1 METRE
6 ETPLDKARREFANR
20 NGGKSMA
27 EMEKE
32 KAKKDAAEPAP
43 EKATPEQAPEQKKAA
58 PRKRKTLE
66 EREKELAEKRDA
78 LNKELAEL
86 RAEKGK
92 KERRE
97 RNHLLILFG
106 SYFEDMIKNVA
117 KWENREKNDAEVKK
131 LAEQIKAKVSP

>member
-6 ETPLDKARREFANR
+6 ETPLEKARRAYAEKT
-20 NGGKSMA
+20 GGKSFA
-27 EMEKE
+27 EIEKE
-32 KAKKDAAEPAP
+32 QAKKAAAEPAP
-43 EKATPEQAPEQKKAA
+43 EKTTPEKAPEQKKAA
-58 PRKRKTLE
+58 PRKRKTLD
-66 EREKELAEKRDA
+66 EREKELAARRDA

-106 SYFEDMIKNVA
+106 SYFEDMIKSAA
-117 KWENREKNDAEVKK
+117 KWESREKNDAEVKK
-131 LAEQIKAKVSP
+131 LAEQIKAKISP